1 MNIMALSAAKNNLV
15 AEVLKSIMVSWAHS
29 PDNVTWKKHLELA
42 FRHTNKEGTTIG
54 VFSNLPAQL
63 GEPVEPYPFFQVTA
77 ERLPMRLTNV
87 EGWKEN
93 FGMHKYLG
101 EHYGDCAALAVP
113 FLTYAN
119 ILYSSPKNRLWNI
132 QVGDHRKGEALVLT
146 FESKKS
152 LVKLALWGH
161 VLIKDARLINA
172 NVPPSR
178 TIYMQEDWPEEL
190 AEFSEER
197 VVAELSRNRKGFPIE
212 SHWHGLQGTVGT
224 YSRTRIEDGRV
235 AVDVSLL
242 DPQSYG
248 PNTRL
253 EVKLRQVRDPQR
265 SQNKYK
271 KRYIT
276 PHMEWV
282 AIITDPD
289 KD

>member
-1 MNIMALSAAKNNLV
+1 MALSTAKHNLV
-15 AEVLKSIMVSWAHS
+15 AEVLKSIMVSWAHQ

-42 FRHTNKEGTTIG
+42 FRHTNKAGTTIG
-54 VFSNLPAQL
+54 VFSNLAARL
-63 GEPVEPYPFFQVTA
+63 GVPVDPYPFFQVTA

-87 EGWKEN
+87 EGWMDN

-119 ILYSSPKNRLWNI
+119 LLYSSPKNRLWNI
-132 QVGDHRKGEALVLT
+132 QVGDLSKGEALVLT
-146 FESKKS
+146 FESKRA

-161 VLIKDARLINA
+161 VLIKDARLINE
-172 NVPPSR
+172 NVPAAR
-178 TIYMQEDWPEEL
+178 TISLGEVWPEHL

-197 VVAELSRNRKGFPIE
+197 VVAELRRNRKGFPIE
-212 SHWHGLQGTVGT
+212 SSWHGVTGVVGT
-224 YSRTRIEDGRV
+224 YSGARIEQGEV
-235 AVDVSLL
+235 VVDVNLL
-242 DPQSYG
+242 DPQAYG

-253 EVKLRQVRDPQR
+253 EIKLRQVRDPQR
-265 SQNKYK
+265 SRAKYK
-271 KRYIT
+271 KRHIT

-282 AIITDPD
+282 AVIQDPD